1 MYTMPKKYLY
11 VLIVTVIVFIGG
23 LGLYIYSASNDAKIG
38 ESQAEVAALPD
49 RTLTPTNTG
58 PSEMTPETLEDS
70 FGETTRDTPTPKTE
84 SNPSR
89 SEPVTLNTFAFTG
102 VADYTASGSAA
113 VTQTNQDVTLEFGED
128 FSFGG
133 APDPVVYMCRDVN
146 PSDTTGCLT
155 IAALES
161 NSGAQA
167 WSLTASEAEQ
177 YPFPIIWCRAFDVLM
192 ARTI

>member
-1 MYTMPKKYLY
+1 MPKKYLY
-11 VLIVTVIVFIGG
+11 ALILTVIVFIGG
-23 LGLYIYSASNDAKIG
+23 LGLYIYSASNDAKIE

-70 FGETTRDTPTPKTE
+70 FGETTQNIPTPETE
-84 SNPSR
+84 SAPAQPEST
-89 SEPVTLNTFAFTG
+89 TLNTFAFTG
-102 VADYTASGSAA
+102 VADYTASGSAT
-113 VTQTNQDVTLEFGED
+113 VTQTNQDVTLEFGPD
-128 FSFGG
+128 FSFGGG
-133 APDPVVYMCRDVN
+133 APDPVVYVCRDAN